1 MMPGS
6 HNPGLRGLYS
16 ILVVFYVMVLSCSTS
31 DRRLRIAVASNAQ
44 YAGHELV
51 AAFENKTGISCD
63 LIIGS
68 SGKISAQIL
77 SGAPFDVFLS
87 ADTSY
92 IHHLLAEGMVRGE
105 SRLYAE
111 GQLVLWTA
119 DKKLNP
125 GLDILLSDAIEH
137 IALPNP
143 DLAPYGAAAELAL
156 RKIGIYEEIQPKLV
170 FGESIAQT
178 NQFIVTGSADIG
190 FTAKSVVMAPTMMK
204 QGKWSPVNPSLY
216 PYILQS
222 AAMIQSGHY
231 EEEAS
236 SFFSFLFSSEGQ
248 DILKKFGYDIPQVK

>member
-1 MMPGS
+1 MS
-6 HNPGLRGLYS
+6 RSYDVKAWRLWS
-16 ILVVFYVMVLSCSTS
+16 ILLVIFVLVLSCGSA

-51 AAFENKTGISCD
+51 SAFEEESGISCD

-68 SGKISAQIL
+68 SGKIAAQIL

-92 IHHLLAEGMVRGE
+92 IQHLEEDGKVWGE
-105 SRLYAE
+105 SRLYAV

-119 DKKLNP
+119 DQTLNP
-125 GLDILLSDAIEH
+125 GLDILLSDQVDH

-143 DLAPYGAAAELAL
+143 DLAPYGAAAKQAL
-156 RKIGIYEEIQPKLV
+156 QKIGIYEEIQPKLV

-178 NQFIVTGSADIG
+178 NQFIMTGSATIG
-190 FTAKSVVMAPTMMK
+190 FTAKSVVMVPNMMK

-216 PYILQS
+216 PPILQS
-222 AAMIQSGHY
+222 AAIIKSGRS
-231 EEEAS
+231 EEEAV
-236 SFFSFLFSSEGQ
+236 SFFTYLFSSEGQ
-248 DILKKFGYDIPQVK
+248 DILRKFGYDIPQRK